1 MSNPEFAISAA
12 LDARDSGRA
21 EDGVPILSAALA
33 RHRGY
38 ARLWHVLG
46 LIHRELGDSAEAAR
60 AFGEAARLAP
70 HDLKAAHGLAQASL
84 EAGYPAYE
92 LFEKARLLSPADSD
106 LLTGRAAAQLAGG
119 QGSTAIAELK
129 LILANNPLWIAG
141 HATFARI
148 ATMMGAEPTISLEAA
163 VARVPR
169 EAALWSALLN
179 ILIEASRYEEAD
191 AVLKR
196 AEAATR
202 IGFERFDVVIASELG
217 DVDRADRLFAALAGV
232 EDTAHAVRH
241 VRHLLRIGQAQAA
254 AARIEPLLGRSD
266 ADQLWPYAALA
277 WRLTDDARAE
287 WLEGDAR
294 LVGVYDLGEA
304 TGDLDALA
312 ACLRTL
318 HGMQAPPLGQSVRGG
333 TQTDGPLFARA
344 EPEIRR
350 LRTAV
355 LDAVATHAAQLPPL
369 DPRHPTLRH
378 RPDRLRFAGAW
389 SVRLT
394 GSGGGRH
401 SNHIHPQGWL
411 SSAFYV
417 AVPPEAERGA
427 APAGW
432 LTLGEAPHELGIDL
446 PPLRQIEPRPGRL
459 VLFPSLMWHGT
470 LPFDE
475 GERLTVAF
483 DIAH

>member
-1 MSNPEFAISAA
+1 MSNPELAISAA

-21 EDGVPILSAALA
+21 EDGVPILSAALVQ
-33 RHRGY
+33 HRGY

-46 LIHRELGDSAEAAR
+46 LMHRELGNSAEAAR
-60 AFGEAARLAP
+60 AFGEAARLSP
-70 HDLKAAHGLAQASL
+70 NDLKAAHGVAQASL
-84 EAGYPAYE
+84 EAGYPAYT

-106 LLTGRAAAQLAGG
+106 LLTGRAAAQLAEG
-119 QGSTAIAELK
+119 QGGTAIAELE
-129 LILANNPLWIAG
+129 LILSSNPLWIAG
-141 HATFARI
+141 HASFARI
-148 ATMMGAEPTISLEAA
+148 ATMLGGEPTASLEAA
-163 VARVPR
+163 VARVPQ

-179 ILIEASRYEEAD
+179 VLIEASRYQDAD

-202 IGFERFDVVIASELG
+202 IRFERFEAVIASELG
-217 DVDRADRLFAALAGV
+217 DVARADRLFVALAGV

-241 VRHLLRIGQAQAA
+241 VRHLLRTGQAQAA
-254 AARIEPLLGRSD
+254 AARVEPLLSRPD

-277 WRLTDDARAE
+277 WRMTGDARAD
-287 WLEGDAR
+287 WLERDAR
-294 LVGVYDLGEA
+294 LVGVYDLGE
-304 TGDLDALA
+304 TVGDLDALA
-312 ACLRTL
+312 TCLRTL

-344 EPEIRR
+344 EPEIRQ
-350 LRTAV
+350 LRTAI
-355 LDAVATHAAQLPPL
+355 LDAVAAHVAQLPPL
-369 DPRHPTLRH
+369 DPHHPTLRY
-378 RPDRLRFAGAW
+378 RPERLRFAGAW

-401 SNHIHPQGWL
+401 SNHIHPLGWL

-417 AVPPEAERGA
+417 AVPPEGERGA

-446 PPLRQIEPRPGRL
+446 PPLRQVEPKPGRL

-470 LPFDE
+470 LPFGA

-483 DIAH
+483 DIAR